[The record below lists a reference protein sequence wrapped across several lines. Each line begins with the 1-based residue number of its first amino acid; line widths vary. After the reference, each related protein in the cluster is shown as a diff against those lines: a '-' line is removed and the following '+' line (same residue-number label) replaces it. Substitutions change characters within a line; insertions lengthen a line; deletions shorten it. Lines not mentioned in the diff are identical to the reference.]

1 MALLPFAEKKI
12 EDKDL
17 FFRDSDVYERNNVET
32 KLGKRAVRIDL
43 ESRSV
48 ILDDGESVPFS
59 NLLIAVGARPTLPN
73 IAGLQNAEVITLRRL
88 SDADLLQ
95 SKMRKSK
102 SACIIG
108 AGLIGMEVAQC
119 LLEQGIPTNVIELMP
134 QILNVYFDT
143 DAASLIQHFFEG
155 RGARFY
161 LGGNEISFRTRQ
173 NAELTEAFING
184 ELEISAD
191 LIVAA
196 TGVSPRLELIEG
208 SNIEI
213 NEGIVVDERM
223 ETSIPG
229 IYAAGDVT
237 EAPDFFLN
245 HNTLNR
251 TLPLAAE
258 QGRLAGINMAGG
270 DERYAGNLKMN
281 IFNFFGR
288 MAFSIG
294 RFEPQP
300 GDTVISIRQKID
312 EYGKIIMSGGK
323 LVGCVFVNVDLE
335 PGIIK
340 AMVESREDF
349 SANKSRFCDD
359 LKTFSRVWMVKR
371 RTASA
376 NSEQR

>member
-1 MALLPFAEKKI
+1 
-12 EDKDL
+12 
-17 FFRDSDVYERNNVET
+17 
-32 KLGKRAVRIDL
+32 
-43 ESRSV
+43 
-48 ILDDGESVPFS
+48 
-59 NLLIAVGARPTLPN
+59 
-73 IAGLQNAEVITLRRL
+73 
-88 SDADLLQ
+88 
-95 SKMRKSK
+95 MRKSK

-108 AGLIGMEVAQC
+108 AGLIGMEVAQS

-161 LGGNEISFRTRQ
+161 LGRNEISFRTLES
-173 NAELTEAFING
+173 AELTEVFING
-184 ELEISAD
+184 ELKISAD

-208 SNIEI
+208 SKIEI
-213 NEGIVVDERM
+213 NKGIIVDERM

-251 TLPLAAE
+251 TLPSAAE
-258 QGRLAGINMAGG
+258 QGRLAGTNMAGG

-294 RFEPQP
+294 RFEPEP
-300 GDTVISIRQKID
+300 GDTVISTRQKID
-312 EYGKIIMSGGK
+312 EYGKIIMSEGK
-323 LVGCVFVNVDLE
+323 LVGCVFVNVDVE

-349 SANKSRFCDD
+349 SANKSRCCDD

-376 NSEQR
+376 TSEQR